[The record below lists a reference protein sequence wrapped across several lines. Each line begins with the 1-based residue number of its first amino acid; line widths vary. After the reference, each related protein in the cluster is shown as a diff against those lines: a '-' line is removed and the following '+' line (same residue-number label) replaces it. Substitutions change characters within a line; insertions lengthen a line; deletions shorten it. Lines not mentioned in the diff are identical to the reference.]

1 MASKNSDSSA
11 INDLRSVLSD
21 TFVLY
26 FKTHSF
32 HWNVEGPHF
41 HSLHLMFEEQY
52 NDLWKATDEIAERL
66 RALGGYAANNLDEMK
81 KGTRIDEVGQ
91 TPDANSMVGMLAEDN
106 QALADTMKTLARKF
120 QDNGDDATSDMLI
133 QRIETHEK
141 FAWML
146 RSTAKAA

>member
-1 MASKNSDSSA
+1 MTGA
-11 INDLRSVLSD
+11 VL
-21 TFVLY
+21 FR
-26 FKTHSF
+26 
-32 HWNVEGPHF
+32 
-41 HSLHLMFEEQY
+41 
-52 NDLWKATDEIAERL
+52 ATRRMTYRVTEDQIRH
-66 RALGGYAANNLDEMK
+66 YAPARYLCGLTE
-81 KGTRIDEVGQ
+81 TEW
-91 TPDANSMVGMLAEDN
+91 TPDANTMVGMLAEDN